1 MPNTITFPADFK
13 TPLANA
19 LKEPAKIQQRI
30 FPKEQSFLSEYLLRG
45 PISVPSG
52 TVEYQVA
59 KLDDGG
65 YFSRGDIQDVEPNGV
80 YPRLDGYA
88 DETSYGG
95 TNQYGG
101 EIVITDPA
109 VRRNRV
115 NDLIAGG
122 PRLRNHM
129 VRDDARRLQ
138 AAFLK
143 AAADHS
149 RTTTTESSATWDK
162 ENAFYEALTAALGE
176 AGDGV
181 DYDTLILNKRD
192 AFRLAAVKDIR
203 DATRYTDTQ
212 GTSPLYNTPLSRLD
226 GLMGMNVVVHPNW
239 TQGQALA
246 VAKGQAGFVGEELP
260 LQLVPIR
267 DETHEA
273 TILRA
278 RKAAAPFIDVPQA
291 FTLFTGIFG

>member
-1 MPNTITFPADFK
+1 MPNTIMFPADFN
-13 TPLANA
+13 TPVASA
-19 LKEPAKIQQRI
+19 LKDITKVQQRL
-30 FPKEQSFLSEYLLRG
+30 FPQDQFFLSEYLLRG

-59 KLDDGG
+59 KLDEGG
-65 YFSRGDIQDVEPNGV
+65 YFDRGDVQDVEPDGV
-80 YPRLDGYA
+80 FPRVDGYS
-88 DETSYGG
+88 EVTSYGG
-95 TNQYGG
+95 TNEYGA
-101 EIVITDPA
+101 EFRVTDAA

-115 NDLIAGG
+115 NELTANL

-149 RTTTTESSATWDK
+149 RTTATETSATWDK

-176 AGDGV
+176 AGEGV
-181 DYDTLILNKRD
+181 DYDTIILNKRD

-203 DATRYTDTQ
+203 ESTRYTDTQ
-212 GTSPLYNTPLSRLD
+212 GTSPLYNSPLSRLD

-246 VAKGQAGFVGEELP
+246 VAKGQAGFVGEEMP
-260 LQLVPIR
+260 LQL
-267 DETHEA
+267 ETIPDRVHQA
-273 TILRA
+273 TIVRA
-278 RKAAAPFIDVPQA
+278 SKAAAPFIDVPQA

>member
-1 MPNTITFPADFK
+1 MPNTIMFPADFN
-13 TPLANA
+13 TPVASA
-19 LKEPAKIQQRI
+19 LKDITKVQQRL
-30 FPKEQSFLSEYLLRG
+30 FPQDQFFLSEYLLRG

-52 TVEYQVA
+52 TTEYQVA
-59 KLDDGG
+59 KLDEGG
-65 YFSRGDIQDVEPNGV
+65 YFDRGDVQDVEPDGV
-80 YPRLDGYA
+80 FPRVDGYS
-88 DETSYGG
+88 EVTSYGG
-95 TNQYGG
+95 TNEYGA
-101 EIVITDPA
+101 EFRVTDAA

-115 NDLIAGG
+115 NELTANL

-149 RTTTTESSATWDK
+149 RTTATESTATWDK

-176 AGDGV
+176 AGEGV
-181 DYDTLILNKRD
+181 DYDTIILNKRD

-203 DATRYTDTQ
+203 DSTRYTDTQ
-212 GTSPLYNTPLSRLD
+212 GTSPLYNSPLSRLD

-239 TQGQALA
+239 AQGQALA

-260 LQLVPIR
+260 LQL
-267 DETHEA
+267 ETIPDRVHQA
-273 TILRA
+273 TIVRA